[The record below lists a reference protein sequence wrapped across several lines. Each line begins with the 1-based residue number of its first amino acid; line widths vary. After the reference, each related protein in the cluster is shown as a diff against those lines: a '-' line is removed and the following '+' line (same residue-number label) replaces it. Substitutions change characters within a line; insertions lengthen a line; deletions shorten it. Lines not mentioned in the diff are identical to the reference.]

1 MKKQRKARNE
11 RRKNKEE
18 IRRNKREGIK
28 QNVTLA
34 LNGHDPS
41 P

>member
-1 MKKQRKARNE
+1 M
-11 RRKNKEE
+11 KEE
-18 IRRNKREGIK
+18 IRRNKREGIQ

-34 LNGHDPS
+34 LGKNGHDPS